1 MLHLSMFEDVLS
13 SCSFPTVLEIAK
25 PPGTAATEDFA

>member
-13 SCSFPTVLEIAK
+13 SCSFPMLEIAK
-25 PPGTAATEDFA
+25 PPGSAATEDFA